1 MFIALAETLN
11 FREAAAR
18 LHMTQPPLSR
28 QIQELEVAL
37 GVQLLNRSTHG
48 VALTPEGEALVK
60 DASELLLACEKMTQ
74 RFHAG
79 LATSRAPLVIGL
91 TTVADTEK
99 FAQILP
105 FLQREDPHLEID
117 FKRQTSV
124 KSVRDIHR
132 NRLDAA
138 IIGMPSSVNDLIVQH
153 LYRDRLCVAL
163 PKGHRL
169 ASKKM
174 VSLKDLNDEVLF
186 WFKRE
191 LNAGFYDYCEELF
204 RKLKFSP
211 QRLPEPS
218 DHHVLLSMIANEG
231 GIGLIPESLQKI
243 RHQGVVFRE
252 LKEVDLLFIDIGL
265 AYKTSSG
272 NPTLALLIQK
282 LILFFR
288 NEVNSQSTELS
299 SASRQHG
306 F

>member
-1 MFIALAETLN
+1 MALRIKLRQLEMFIALAETLN

-28 QIQELEVAL
+28 QIQELEVGL

-48 VALTPEGEALVK
+48 VALTAEGEALVK
-60 DASELLLACEKMTQ
+60 EASELLQACEKMTQ
-74 RFHAG
+74 RFQAG
-79 LATSRAPLVIGL
+79 LARPAARLEIGL

-105 FLQREDPHLEID
+105 FLQMEIPNLDID
-117 FKRQTSV
+117 FKRQATV
-124 KSVRDIHR
+124 KSIRDIHR

-138 IIGMPSSVNDLIVQH
+138 VIGMPSSVNDLTVQH
-153 LYRDRLCVAL
+153 LYRDRLSVAL
-163 PKGHRL
+163 PKGHRF
-169 ASKKM
+169 ATKKV
-174 VSLKDLNDEVLF
+174 VSLKDLNDEMLF
-186 WFKRE
+186 WFKRD

-204 RKLKFSP
+204 KKLKFAP

-252 LKEVDLLFIDIGL
+252 LKEDDLLFIDIGL
-265 AYKTSSG
+265 AYKTSSN
-272 NPTLALLIQK
+272 NPTLMLLVQK
-282 LILFFR
+282 LIPFFR
-288 NEVNSQSTELS
+288 NDGNVQ
-299 SASRQHG
+299 
-306 F
+306 